1 MAFTRGRLFE
11 TKMKTRKNVSL
22 KVALMMLVLL
32 FSFMTSTAQTKKNN
46 MVFDVVEVMP
56 QFPGGQ
62 IAMLKYIMENI
73 KYPKQ
78 IMEEGIQGRVT
89 VSFIVEKDG
98 RVSNVRLLRSVQSAL
113 DKEAIRVVKS
123 MPKWTPGKQNG
134 KPVRVRFNLPVMFKL
149 N

>member
-1 MAFTRGRLFE
+1 
-11 TKMKTRKNVSL
+11 MKTRKNVSL

-46 MVFDVVEVMP
+46 MVYDVVEVMP
-56 QFPGGQ
+56 QYPGGQ

-98 RVSNVRLLRSVQSAL
+98 RVSNVRLLRSVQPLL
-113 DKEAIRVVKS
+113 DKEAVRVVKS
-123 MPKWTPGKQNG
+123 MPKWSPGKQKG

>member
-1 MAFTRGRLFE
+1 
-11 TKMKTRKNVSL
+11 MKTRKNVSL

-46 MVFDVVEVMP
+46 MVYDVVEVMP
-56 QFPGGQ
+56 QYPGGQ
-62 IAMLKYIMENI
+62 IAMMKYIMENI

-113 DKEAIRVVKS
+113 DKEAVRVVKS
-123 MPKWTPGKQNG
+123 MPKWTPGKHNG

>member
-1 MAFTRGRLFE
+1 
-11 TKMKTRKNVSL
+11 MKTRKNVSL

-32 FSFMTSTAQTKKNN
+32 FSFMTSTAQTKKND

-62 IAMLKYIMENI
+62 IAMLQYLMKNI
-73 KYPKQ
+73 KYPEQAMK
-78 IMEEGIQGRVT
+78 EGIQGRVA
-89 VSFIVEKDG
+89 VRFIVEKDG
-98 RVSNVRLLRSVQSAL
+98 SISDVKPILSVHPLLN
-113 DKEAIRVVKS
+113 KEAVRVVES

-134 KPVRVRFNLPVMFKL
+134 KPVRVRFNVPVMFKL

>member
-1 MAFTRGRLFE
+1 
-11 TKMKTRKNVSL
+11 MKTRKNVSL

-46 MVFDVVEVMP
+46 MVYDVVEVMP

-123 MPKWTPGKQNG
+123 MPKWTPGKHNG

>member
-1 MAFTRGRLFE
+1 
-11 TKMKTRKNVSL
+11 MKTRKNVSL

-32 FSFMTSTAQTKKNN
+32 FSFTTSTAQTKKND

-73 KYPKQ
+73 KYPEQAMK
-78 IMEEGIQGRVT
+78 EGIQGRVA
-89 VSFIVEKDG
+89 VRFIVEKDG
-98 RVSNVRLLRSVQSAL
+98 SISDVKPILSVHPLLN
-113 DKEAIRVVKS
+113 KEAVRVVES

-149 N
+149 

>member
-1 MAFTRGRLFE
+1 
-11 TKMKTRKNVSL
+11 MKTRKNVSL

-32 FSFMTSTAQTKKNN
+32 FSFMTSTAQTKKND

-62 IAMLKYIMENI
+62 IAMLQYIMKNI
-73 KYPKQ
+73 KYPEQAMK
-78 IMEEGIQGRVT
+78 EGIQGRVT
-89 VSFIVEKDG
+89 VRFILAKDG
-98 RVSNVRLLRSVQSAL
+98 SISDVKPILSVHPLLN
-113 DKEAIRVVKS
+113 KEAVRVVES

-134 KPVRVRFNLPVMFKL
+134 KPVRVRFNVPVMFKL

>member
-1 MAFTRGRLFE
+1 
-11 TKMKTRKNVSL
+11 MKTRKNVSL

-32 FSFMTSTAQTKKNN
+32 FSFMTSTAQTKKND

-62 IAMLKYIMENI
+62 IAMLQYLMKNI
-73 KYPKQ
+73 KYPEQAMK
-78 IMEEGIQGRVT
+78 EGIQGRVT
-89 VSFIVEKDG
+89 VRFIVEKDG
-98 RVSNVRLLRSVQSAL
+98 SISDVKPVLSVHPLLN
-113 DKEAIRVVKS
+113 KEAVRVVES

-134 KPVRVRFNLPVMFKL
+134 KPVRVRFNVPVMFKL

>member
-1 MAFTRGRLFE
+1 
-11 TKMKTRKNVSL
+11 MKTRKNVSL
-22 KVALMMLVLL
+22 KVVLMMLVLL
-32 FSFMTSTAQTKKNN
+32 FSFMTSTAQTKKND

-73 KYPKQ
+73 KYPEQAMK
-78 IMEEGIQGRVT
+78 EGIQGRVA
-89 VSFIVEKDG
+89 VRFIVEKDG
-98 RVSNVRLLRSVQSAL
+98 SISDVKPVLSVHPLLN
-113 DKEAIRVVKS
+113 KEAVRVVKS

-134 KPVRVRFNLPVMFKL
+134 KPVRVRFNVPVMFKL

>member
-1 MAFTRGRLFE
+1 
-11 TKMKTRKNVSL
+11 MKTRKNVSL

-62 IAMLKYIMENI
+62 IAMLQYIMKNI
-73 KYPKQ
+73 KYPEQAMK
-78 IMEEGIQGRVT
+78 EGIQGRVT
-89 VSFIVEKDG
+89 VRFIVEKDG
-98 RVSNVRLLRSVQSAL
+98 SISDVKPVLSVHPLLN
-113 DKEAIRVVKS
+113 KEAVRVVES
-123 MPKWTPGKQNG
+123 MPKWTPGKHNG

-149 N
+149 K

>member
-1 MAFTRGRLFE
+1 
-11 TKMKTRKNVSL
+11 MKTRKNVSL
-22 KVALMMLVLL
+22 KVVLMMLVLL
-32 FSFMTSTAQTKKNN
+32 FSFMTSTAQTKKND

-73 KYPKQ
+73 KYPEQAMK
-78 IMEEGIQGRVT
+78 EGIQGRVA
-89 VSFIVEKDG
+89 VRFIVEKDG
-98 RVSNVRLLRSVQSAL
+98 SISDVKPILSVHPLLN
-113 DKEAIRVVKS
+113 KEAVRVVES

>member
-1 MAFTRGRLFE
+1 
-11 TKMKTRKNVSL
+11 MKTRKNVTL

-32 FSFMTSTAQTKKNN
+32 FSFMTSTAQTKKND

-62 IAMLKYIMENI
+62 IAMLQYLMKNI
-73 KYPKQ
+73 KYPEQAMK
-78 IMEEGIQGRVT
+78 EGIQGRVA
-89 VSFIVEKDG
+89 VRFIVEKDG
-98 RVSNVRLLRSVQSAL
+98 SISDVKPVLSVHPLLN
-113 DKEAIRVVKS
+113 KEAVRVVKS

-149 N
+149 

>member
-1 MAFTRGRLFE
+1 
-11 TKMKTRKNVSL
+11 MKTRKNVSL

-32 FSFMTSTAQTKKNN
+32 FSFMTSTAQTKKND

-73 KYPKQ
+73 KYPEQAMK
-78 IMEEGIQGRVT
+78 EGIQGRVT
-89 VSFIVEKDG
+89 VRFIVEKDG
-98 RVSNVRLLRSVQSAL
+98 SISDVKPVLSVHPLLN
-113 DKEAIRVVKS
+113 KEAVRVVKS

-134 KPVRVRFNLPVMFKL
+134 KPVRVRFNVPVMFKL

>member
-1 MAFTRGRLFE
+1 
-11 TKMKTRKNVSL
+11 MKTRKNVSL

-32 FSFMTSTAQTKKNN
+32 FSFMTSTAQTKKNDI
-46 MVFDVVEVMP
+46 VFDVVEVMP

-62 IAMLKYIMENI
+62 IAMLKYIMENM
-73 KYPKQ
+73 KYPEQAMK
-78 IMEEGIQGRVT
+78 EGIQGRVA
-89 VSFIVEKDG
+89 VRFIVEKDG
-98 RVSNVRLLRSVQSAL
+98 SISDVKPILSVHPLLN
-113 DKEAIRVVKS
+113 KEAVRVVKS

>member
-1 MAFTRGRLFE
+1 
-11 TKMKTRKNVSL
+11 MKTRKNVSL

-32 FSFMTSTAQTKKNN
+32 FSFMTSTAQTKKND

-62 IAMLKYIMENI
+62 IAMLQYIMENI
-73 KYPKQ
+73 KYPEQAMK
-78 IMEEGIQGRVT
+78 EGIQGRVA
-89 VSFIVEKDG
+89 VRFIVEKDG
-98 RVSNVRLLRSVQSAL
+98 SISDVKPILSVHPLLN
-113 DKEAIRVVKS
+113 KEAVRVVES

-134 KPVRVRFNLPVMFKL
+134 KPVRVRFNVPVMFKL

>member
-1 MAFTRGRLFE
+1 
-11 TKMKTRKNVSL
+11 MKTRKNVSL

-32 FSFMTSTAQTKKNN
+32 FSFMTSTAQTKKNDI
-46 MVFDVVEVMP
+46 VFDVVEVMP

-62 IAMLKYIMENI
+62 IAMLKYIMENM
-73 KYPKQ
+73 KYPEQAMKK
-78 IMEEGIQGRVT
+78 GIQGRVA
-89 VSFIVEKDG
+89 VRFIVEKDG
-98 RVSNVRLLRSVQSAL
+98 SISDVKPILSVHPLLN
-113 DKEAIRVVKS
+113 KEAVRVVES

>member
-1 MAFTRGRLFE
+1 
-11 TKMKTRKNVSL
+11 MKTRKNVSL
-22 KVALMMLVLL
+22 KVALMTLVLL

-46 MVFDVVEVMP
+46 MVYDVVEVMP

-62 IAMLKYIMENI
+62 IAMMKYIMENM
-73 KYPKQ
+73 KYPEQAMK
-78 IMEEGIQGRVT
+78 EGIQGRVT
-89 VSFIVEKDG
+89 VRFIVEKDG
-98 RVSNVRLLRSVQSAL
+98 SISDVKPVLSVHPLLN
-113 DKEAIRVVKS
+113 KEAVRVVKS

>member
-1 MAFTRGRLFE
+1 
-11 TKMKTRKNVSL
+11 MKTRKNVSL
-22 KVALMMLVLL
+22 KVVLMMLVLL

-62 IAMLKYIMENI
+62 IAMLQYLMKNI
-73 KYPKQ
+73 KYPEQAMK
-78 IMEEGIQGRVT
+78 EGIQGRVA
-89 VSFIVEKDG
+89 VRFIVEKDG
-98 RVSNVRLLRSVQSAL
+98 SISDVKPILSVHPLLN
-113 DKEAIRVVKS
+113 KEAVRVVES

-134 KPVRVRFNLPVMFKL
+134 KPVRVRFNVPVMFKL

>member
-1 MAFTRGRLFE
+1 
-11 TKMKTRKNVSL
+11 MKTRKNVSL
-22 KVALMMLVLL
+22 KVALTMLVLL
-32 FSFMTSTAQTKKNN
+32 FSFMTSTAQTKKND

-62 IAMLKYIMENI
+62 IAMMKYIMENM
-73 KYPKQ
+73 KYPEQAMK
-78 IMEEGIQGRVT
+78 EGIQGRVA
-89 VSFIVEKDG
+89 VRFIVEKDG
-98 RVSNVRLLRSVQSAL
+98 SISDVKPILSVHPLLN
-113 DKEAIRVVKS
+113 KEAVRVVES

>member
-1 MAFTRGRLFE
+1 
-11 TKMKTRKNVSL
+11 MKTRKNVSL

-56 QFPGGQ
+56 QYPGGQ
-62 IAMLKYIMENI
+62 TAMLQYMMKNI

-78 IMEEGIQGRVT
+78 AMKEGIQGRVT

-98 RVSNVRLLRSVQSAL
+98 RVTNVRLLRSVQSAL

-123 MPKWTPGKQNG
+123 MPKWTPGKHNG

>member
-1 MAFTRGRLFE
+1 
-11 TKMKTRKNVSL
+11 MKTRKNVSL
-22 KVALMMLVLL
+22 KVVLMMLVLL

-62 IAMLKYIMENI
+62 IAMMKYIMENM

-78 IMEEGIQGRVT
+78 AMKEGIQGRVA
-89 VSFIVEKDG
+89 VRFIVEKDG
-98 RVSNVRLLRSVQSAL
+98 SISDVKPILSVHPLLN
-113 DKEAIRVVKS
+113 KEAVRVVKS

-134 KPVRVRFNLPVMFKL
+134 KPVRVRFNLPIMFKL

>member
-1 MAFTRGRLFE
+1 
-11 TKMKTRKNVSL
+11 MKTRKNMSL

-56 QFPGGQ
+56 QYPGGP

-73 KYPKQ
+73 KYPEQAMK
-78 IMEEGIQGRVT
+78 EGIQGRVT
-89 VSFIVEKDG
+89 VRFIVEKDG
-98 RVSNVRLLRSVQSAL
+98 SISDVRPVLSVHPLLN
-113 DKEAIRVVKS
+113 KEAVRVVES
-123 MPKWTPGKQNG
+123 MPKWSPGKQNG
-134 KPVRVRFNLPVMFKL
+134 KPVRVRFNVPVMFKL

>member
-1 MAFTRGRLFE
+1 
-11 TKMKTRKNVSL
+11 MKTRKNVSL

-32 FSFMTSTAQTKKNN
+32 FSFMTSTAQTKKND

-62 IAMLKYIMENI
+62 IAMLQYLMKNI
-73 KYPKQ
+73 KYPEQAVK
-78 IMEEGIQGRVT
+78 EGIQGRVT
-89 VSFIVEKDG
+89 VRFIVEKDG
-98 RVSNVRLLRSVQSAL
+98 SISDVKPVLSVHPLLN
-113 DKEAIRVVKS
+113 KEAVRVVES

-134 KPVRVRFNLPVMFKL
+134 KPVRVRFNVPVMFKL